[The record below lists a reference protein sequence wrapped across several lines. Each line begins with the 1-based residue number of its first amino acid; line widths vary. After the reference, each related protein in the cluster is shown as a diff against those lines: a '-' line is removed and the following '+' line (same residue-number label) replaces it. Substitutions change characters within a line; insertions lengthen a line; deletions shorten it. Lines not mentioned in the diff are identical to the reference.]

1 MHVVGNCA
9 AHFITRNDDVSIAS
23 SVFAAAVGDEQGGV
37 AARRVVGLGVVAD
50 DVDVVGEE
58 DEDGEEQDG
67 HEGER
72 QADYGALDDAGPG
85 LKYGYLRILSSVV
98 FGRQSE

>member
-1 MHVVGNCA
+1 MHVVRPFGNCA

-23 SVFAAAVGDEQGGV
+23 SVFFSAVGDEQGGV
-37 AARRVVGLGVVAD
+37 ATHARVVGLGIVAD

-67 HEGER
+67 HESQRE
-72 QADYGALDDAGPG
+72 ADYGALDDAGSG
-85 LKYGYLRILSSVV
+85 RKYG
-98 FGRQSE
+98 